1 MKKYKSIKVNEATY
15 NNLLLLQYL
24 LFKKQKIT
32 INKTSLLAFLIV
44 KFKKSLEM
52 ADNGTKNI

>member
-52 ADNGTKNI
+52 ADNETKNI